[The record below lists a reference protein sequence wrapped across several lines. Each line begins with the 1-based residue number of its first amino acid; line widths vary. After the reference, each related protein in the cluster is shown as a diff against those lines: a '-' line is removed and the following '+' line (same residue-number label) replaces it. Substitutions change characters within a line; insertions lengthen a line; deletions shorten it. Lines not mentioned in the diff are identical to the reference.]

1 MKFIPQKYLL
11 EEGKVAPE
19 GTVECTCKACKNKF
33 AVPAEELGE
42 AKLDNLHCE
51 ECAVK
56 IEKAGAE
63 VAASLMSGGSAEA
76 MDALNKALGK

>member
-33 AVPAEELGE
+33 AVPTEELGD
-42 AKLDNLHCE
+42 AKTDMNCE
-51 ECAVK
+51 ECSAK